1 MDIEYYT
8 DIFENADF
16 PFDAENY
23 WPSTFS
29 YEKQGEIYFSIP
41 VSHSLGDYAIVKFT
55 PETK

>member
-1 MDIEYYT
+1 M
-8 DIFENADF
+8 
-16 PFDAENY
+16 DAENY
-23 WPSTFS
+23 WASDFS